1 MHKHDNP
8 QFLPSLKD
16 GVSLRGVMNE
26 NELIEYYKELY
37 NEERNKRLELLKELE
52 RLKEKRNRL
61 QLNMIKLGID
71 KSTID
76 KIFNS

>member
-1 MHKHDNP
+1 M
-8 QFLPSLKD
+8 
-16 GVSLRGVMNE
+16 MNE

-71 KSTID
+71 KTTID

>member
-1 MHKHDNP
+1 
-8 QFLPSLKD
+8 
-16 GVSLRGVMNE
+16 MNE

>member
-1 MHKHDNP
+1 
-8 QFLPSLKD
+8 
-16 GVSLRGVMNE
+16 MNE
-26 NELIEYYKELY
+26 DELIEYYKELY

-71 KSTID
+71 KTTID

>member
-1 MHKHDNP
+1 MDIAMHKHDNP
-8 QFLPSLKD
+8 QFLTALK
-16 GVSLRGVMNE
+16 GEVSLREINE

-61 QLNMIKLGID
+61 QK
-71 KSTID
+71 K
-76 KIFNS
+76 

>member
-1 MHKHDNP
+1 
-8 QFLPSLKD
+8 
-16 GVSLRGVMNE
+16 MNE

-71 KSTID
+71 KTAID

>member
-1 MHKHDNP
+1 
-8 QFLPSLKD
+8 
-16 GVSLRGVMNE
+16 MNE
-26 NELIEYYKELY
+26 DELIKYYKELY

-71 KSTID
+71 KTTID

>member
-1 MHKHDNP
+1 
-8 QFLPSLKD
+8 
-16 GVSLRGVMNE
+16 MNE

-71 KSTID
+71 KTTID

>member
-1 MHKHDNP
+1 
-8 QFLPSLKD
+8 
-16 GVSLRGVMNE
+16 MNE

-52 RLKEKRNRL
+52 RLKEKRNRV

-71 KSTID
+71 KSIID

>member
-1 MHKHDNP
+1 
-8 QFLPSLKD
+8 
-16 GVSLRGVMNE
+16 MNE
-26 NELIEYYKELY
+26 DELIEYYKELY

-52 RLKEKRNRL
+52 RLKEKRNRF

-71 KSTID
+71 KTTID

>member
-1 MHKHDNP
+1 
-8 QFLPSLKD
+8 
-16 GVSLRGVMNE
+16 MNE
-26 NELIEYYKELY
+26 DELIEYYKELY

-52 RLKEKRNRL
+52 RLKEKRNRV

-71 KSTID
+71 KTTID

>member
-1 MHKHDNP
+1 
-8 QFLPSLKD
+8 
-16 GVSLRGVMNE
+16 MNE
-26 NELIEYYKELY
+26 DELIKYYKELY

-52 RLKEKRNRL
+52 RLKEKRNRV

-71 KSTID
+71 KTTID